1 VSPYVPTDE
10 QRAIIEGDDSALVV
24 AGPGRGKTVT
34 AIAAARAWLARKPE
48 PAKIVFTSFSNAA
61 VRRLADAA
69 GMKAANL
76 ERRVQFRTIHSIAM
90 ELLRDFGRYV
100 GLRRPAKA
108 LDGTEERIIAG
119 ERGWDRADNASYDAA
134 LRALARDEGLVTFDL
149 MVPLATSLLK
159 ASPTIREA
167 VGLRYPFIIIDE
179 FQDTRVDQW
188 AFLKL
193 LGERSRVLALGDPNQ
208 MIYEK
213 QHQAAKRRMKEFCDW
228 KGIEETSFD
237 GPNFRCQNGSIIDFA
252 EALLHGRRHTP
263 AANSGVQL
271 VSAYPNQRRAMLA
284 AIWAEIRRQAGKEST
299 IAFIAPSAGAAQK
312 LAAELR
318 QPDPASK
325 VRIPVHARIRN
336 DEEALDAFRLAAF
349 AAADWVQAR
358 QGCSLRA
365 VAISLAVFASQWSS
379 RHLTAERIDKI
390 EKRLGPESKAAS
402 PLRDYLTNSPP
413 KDLAVFAEGLLAA
426 LEADREFATAGAA
439 MRRRGIPRMDGVSL
453 AQGSLFDDYRSK
465 RTAAGMQG
473 DTISPAP
480 TSMLSMYQC
489 KGREFD
495 FVVLVVEPRD
505 HSSKVSVDELKRL
518 YYVSA
523 TRARQWLGVLHVPSR
538 AGPVLGPVL
547 GTS

>member
-1 VSPYVPTDE
+1 VSTYTPTDQ
-10 QRAIIEGDDSALVV
+10 QRAIIDGSDSALVV

-34 AIAAARAWLARKPE
+34 AIAAARAWLARTPE

-69 GMKAANL
+69 KMKTANL

-90 ELLRDFGRYV
+90 EFLRDFGRYV
-100 GLRRPAKA
+100 GLLRPAKA

-119 ERGWDRADNASYDAA
+119 ERGWDRGDDATYDAA
-134 LRALARDEGLVTFDL
+134 LKALAREEGLVAFDL
-149 MVPLATSLLK
+149 MVPLAMSLLQ
-159 ASPTIREA
+159 ASPTMRQAI
-167 VGLRYPFIIIDE
+167 GLRYPFIIVDE

-213 QHQAAKRRMKEFCDW
+213 QHEAAKRRMKEFCDW
-228 KGIEETSFD
+228 KGVVETSFD
-237 GPNFRCQNGSIIDFA
+237 GPNFRCQDGSIIDFA

-263 AANSGVQL
+263 NGNSGVEL

-284 AIWAEIRRQAGKEST
+284 AIWSEIRRRAGKEST
-299 IAFIAPSAGAAQK
+299 IAFIAPSADAAQK
-312 LAAELR
+312 LAADLR
-318 QPDPASK
+318 QPDAASK
-325 VRIPVHARIRN
+325 VCIPVHARMRN
-336 DEEALDAFRLAAF
+336 DEEALDAFRLATF

-365 VAISLAVFASQWSS
+365 VAIALAVFASQWSR
-379 RHLTAERIDKI
+379 RHPTAERIDKV
-390 EKRLGPESKAAS
+390 EKRLGSKSRAAS

-413 KDLAVFAEGLLAA
+413 KELAAFAEGLLAA
-426 LEADREFATAGAA
+426 LEVDAEFATAGAA
-439 MRRRGIPRMDGVSL
+439 MRRRGLPSMKGVSL

-465 RTAAGMQG
+465 RTVAGMQG
-473 DTISPAP
+473 DTFSSAP

-495 FVVLVVEPRD
+495 FVVLVVEPRY
-505 HSSKVSVDELKRL
+505 HSDKVSVDELKRL

-523 TRARQWLGVLHVPSR
+523 TRARRWLGVLHVPKR

-547 GTS
+547 GTT

>member
-1 VSPYVPTDE
+1 MSTYVPTDE

-34 AIAAARAWLARKPE
+34 AIAAARAWLARTPE

-76 ERRVQFRTIHSIAM
+76 ERRVQFRTIHSVAM

-108 LDGTEERIIAG
+108 LDGTEEKIIAA
-119 ERGWDRADNASYDAA
+119 ERGWDPADDATYAAA
-134 LRALARDEGLVTFDL
+134 LRALAREEGLVAFDL
-149 MVPLATSLLK
+149 MVPFATSLLK
-159 ASPTIREA
+159 ASPTMRAAI
-167 VGLRYPFIIIDE
+167 GLRYPFIIIDE

-228 KGIEETSFD
+228 KGVKETTFG

-252 EALLHGRRHTP
+252 EALLQGRRHVP
-263 AANSGVQL
+263 ADDNGVQL
-271 VSAYPNQRRAMLA
+271 MTAYPNQRRAMLA
-284 AIWAEIRRQAGKEST
+284 AIWAEIRRRAGKEST

-312 LAAELR
+312 LAADLR

-336 DEEALDAFRLAAF
+336 DEEALDAFRLATF
-349 AAADWVQAR
+349 AAADWVHGR

-365 VAISLAVFASQWSS
+365 VAIALTVFASHWSN
-379 RHLTAERIDKI
+379 RHPTTERIDRI
-390 EKRLGPESKAAS
+390 EKRLGPKSRAAS
-402 PLRDYLTNSPP
+402 PLRAYLTNSPP
-413 KDLAVFAEGLLAA
+413 KDLPAFADGLLTA
-426 LEADREFATAGAA
+426 LEADAEFATAGAA
-439 MRRRGIPRMDGVSL
+439 MRRRGMPSMNGVSL

-473 DTISPAP
+473 DTISSAP

-495 FVVLVVEPRD
+495 FVVLIVEPRD
-505 HSSKVSVDELKRL
+505 HSSKVSVEELKRL

-523 TRARQWLGVLHVPSR
+523 TRARQWLGVLHVPGR
-538 AGPVLGPVL
+538 AGPVLGSVL
-547 GTS
+547 GTT